1 MVKFSRQFDEG
12 KSSKKSFKNLS
23 YGSQKTV
30 SNHLNICQIRL
41 NSLLR
46 CSQTSELRLMQTVIV
61 IGIGLWPKGV
71 LRCISDGNVRSPFW
85 GLKFAI

>member
-1 MVKFSRQFDEG
+1 MKISHQFDKG
-12 KSSKKSFKNLS
+12 KSSKKSFKNLR

-46 CSQTSELRLMQTVIV
+46 CSQTSELGLKQTVIV
-61 IGIGLWPKGV
+61 IGIGLWYDCLVMNWLEGNGV
-71 LRCISDGNVRSPFW
+71 
-85 GLKFAI
+85 GLGIY